1 MNFKIAKYVTLTLSM
16 LGYCLV
22 ATAQTTTT
30 TVESVMQGQIDACN
44 KNTAM
49 TWSSEL
55 NRCVGKVEARAQ
67 RNDAKACNELKDK
80 TEREQCHLKLAEKN
94 TGMNSDVNSL
104 NQGNIDKSAI
114 MNGVGTAYSI
124 LGMINSL
131 GSGKT
136 ESQCTSKKIFGYT
149 AMAGTVTDIW
159 LKIKAKKAMDS
170 LIGKYKLE
178 NSENPYNAQ
187 VMALHYLKEE
197 QQTVADIASREK
209 KRNLLLMIG
218 YGAAT
223 AMAVYEMATIG
234 TLSAHCLKP
243 EPKKPAPDKV
253 PDCPN
258 RPDNSCLKAAAAT
271 GTQETK
277 TVTNQPAPPATE
289 EKLGH
294 YNEGEFVGPP
304 EAPKPAPAPS
314 EQAQEPLRDMRAD
327 ENGVGTPICQGSGC
341 KETTGAKPPQGVSL
355 EVDRKS
361 ATNTHIK
368 IPASEAPGGRA
379 LTVVGTDVLDGKKV
393 VGTLDTNTN
402 TLRIYSH
409 SNPNIDGPLEIP
421 VNSIKI
427 KNNSTPIPLDSS
439 TTIRTAGFD
448 YGSKVTSGSA
458 NTYNFTTNGKVQ
470 VTSPSGTSTFK
481 TNTGGST
488 SSGKPPGKR

>member
-1 MNFKIAKYVTLTLSM
+1 MNFKIALYATITLSL
-16 LGYCLV
+16 LGNCFEVY
-22 ATAQTTTT
+22 AQTATN
-30 TVESVMQGQIDACN
+30 TVESVMQSQIDACN

-49 TWSSEL
+49 TWSAEL

-104 NQGNIDKSAI
+104 SQGNIDKSAI

-159 LKIKAKKAMDS
+159 LKIKAKKAMDA

-223 AMAVYEMATIG
+223 AMAIYEMDTIG

-243 EPKKPAPDKV
+243 EPKTPAPNQV
-253 PDCPN
+253 PQCPN
-258 RPDNSCLKAAAAT
+258 KPDNSCLQAAAGAK
-271 GTQETK
+271 ETPPANAAK
-277 TVTNQPAPPATE
+277 PPPPAPESTEGAVASPVRSGEVESRPLTADNKPPPPAPP
-289 EKLGH
+289 GV
-294 YNEGEFVGPP
+294 EFKPDDESIVGPVLC
-304 EAPKPAPAPS
+304 E
-314 EQAQEPLRDMRAD
+314 
-327 ENGVGTPICQGSGC
+327 GSGC
-341 KETTGAKPPQGVSL
+341 IKRDAPAGPVGVDL
-355 EVDRKS
+355 VADRKS
-361 ATNTHIK
+361 ASNVHLNID
-368 IPASEAPGGRA
+368 ASKETGGRA
-379 LTVVGTDVLDGKKV
+379 FTVVGRDVLEGGNV
-393 VGTLDTNTN
+393 VGTLDTTTN
-402 TLRIYSH
+402 TLRIYH
-409 SNPNIDGPLEIP
+409 NPGADGPLELP
-421 VNSIKI
+421 VNQIKI
-427 KNNSTPIPLDSS
+427 KNSNATIPLNSS

-448 YGSKVTSGSA
+448 YGTRVTAGSA
-458 NTYNFTTNGKVQ
+458 NSYNFTPDGKVQ
-470 VTSPSGTSTFK
+470 VTSPSGTNTYRTNSGGGTSTR
-481 TNTGGST
+481 
-488 SSGKPPGKR
+488 KPPGKR